1 MATET
6 TTSNLRSALSGGN
19 GRSRAPAPREDAG
32 EPPLALIAVG
42 LIAAG
47 VGLWA
52 WSVLGPDLR
61 RYMKMSSM

>member
-6 TTSNLRSALSGGN
+6 TTNGLRSALRGGN
-19 GRSRAPAPREDAG
+19 GRSQAPVRTQDDG
-32 EPPLALIAVG
+32 GPPLALIAVG

-52 WSVLGPDLR
+52 WSVLEPDLR
-61 RYMKMSSM
+61 RYIKMSSM